1 MTTHA
6 SGPVQMAWRSGSLA
20 LHDPLTGMPNRLLM
34 LEFLSGAL
42 GTAQGGQKA
51 VTVLYLDLD
60 NFNHVNTAYGNCAGD
75 KLLMEIAGRLRRC
88 VRDND
93 LLARVGPDEF
103 VLIAPGL
110 ENKHTIERLCTRLQA
125 AISPPLTVKDAP
137 EGVHPTLYPQAT
149 LGIAIAPHDGAD
161 AETLLEHA
169 HRAQQRAKSVGPGV
183 FSFFTGQM
191 EEPSP
196 GKRSLEGD
204 LRQAIVSNQFRLVFQ
219 PRWNTRTLDIL
230 GVEALIRWEHPELG
244 LLAPDD
250 FVPLAEKSGLVI
262 PIGEWVLRK
271 ACDTIS
277 RMPKLNVSVNVSV
290 VQFRGPEL
298 IGTVEA
304 VLKETALPAHR
315 LELEMTESV
324 LIENTDKAL
333 EVLSRLKDMGV
344 RLSMDDFGTGYSSL
358 GYLRTFPFDALK
370 IDRRFVSD
378 LDHNKGAQAIVQAIL
393 GLGRALGMQVV
404 AEGVET
410 ASQLECLKNDQCD
423 EVQGFFLGKPMT
435 IDALEEFLSFH
446 QGPATE

>member
-1 MTTHA
+1 
-6 SGPVQMAWRSGSLA
+6 
-20 LHDPLTGMPNRLLM
+20 M

-42 GTAQGGQKA
+42 GAAHKA
-51 VTVLYLDLD
+51 VTVLFLDLD
-60 NFNHVNTAYGNCAGD
+60 DFSHVNVTYGACSGD
-75 KLLMEIAGRLRRC
+75 RLLMEIARRLRRG

-110 ENKHTIERLCTRLQA
+110 EDMRTIERLCARLQA
-125 AISPPLTVKDAP
+125 AISPPLTVEDAP

-149 LGIAIAPHDGAD
+149 LGIAIAPHDGSD
-161 AETLLEHA
+161 AEALLNSA
-169 HRAQQRAKSVGPGV
+169 RRAQQRARSVGPGV
-183 FSFFTGQM
+183 FSFFTGEM
-191 EEPSP
+191 KNAMP

-204 LRQAIVSNQFRLVFQ
+204 LRQAIVSDQFLLLFQ
-219 PRWNTRTLDIL
+219 PRWSTRTLDIL
-230 GVEALIRWEHPELG
+230 GVEALIRWDHPELG
-244 LLAPDD
+244 RLAPDD

-277 RMPKLNVSVNVSV
+277 RMPRLNVSVNVSV
-290 VQFRGPEL
+290 VQFRGTGL
-298 IGTVEA
+298 ISTVES

-333 EVLSRLKDMGV
+333 EVLSRLKEMGV

-423 EVQGFFLGKPMT
+423 EVQGFLLGKPMT
-435 IDALEEFLSFH
+435 IEDLEAFLSLH
-446 QGPATE
+446 QDPDRLVS